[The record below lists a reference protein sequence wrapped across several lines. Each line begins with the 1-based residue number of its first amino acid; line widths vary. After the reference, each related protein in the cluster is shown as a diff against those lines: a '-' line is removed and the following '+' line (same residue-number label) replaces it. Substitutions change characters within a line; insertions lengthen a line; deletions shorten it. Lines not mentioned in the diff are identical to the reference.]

1 MKKIVITTAFT
12 CAAMTL
18 PLMAQT
24 ASAPKAKAGAA
35 SSHATASH
43 TTASHA
49 SDAHANDDAKYRAL
63 VNQYCIACHSKRAAN
78 PAEAPV
84 NLEPAAFDDLL
95 AHADTWER
103 VLRKLSVRAMPPQG
117 VPRPSEAEYAGFTS
131 WLAASLDRA
140 WEGHSTP
147 GRYVVHR
154 LNRAEYANAV
164 RDLLDVN
171 IDVSD
176 LLPTDGA
183 EYGFDNIATALKT
196 SPLLLEGYVNAAE
209 RVSAMAVGDP
219 QVRPGTTEHSISRE
233 FSQNG
238 YIAGLPL
245 GTVGGT
251 VVHHVF
257 PADADYKLSGR
268 LVRGV
273 QEGYAGVEGNDT
285 PYTFVITIDGAE
297 VYSAPVGGPAD
308 DEMQSKDLAAAQ
320 PVIDKRMTGRVR
332 VTAGPHD
339 VGFTWR
345 ERPAQLQDVWEPS
358 RRDSQEVHMVAGLP
372 RLKTVSI
379 DGPYNVHGLSE
390 GPSRQ
395 KLFVCHP
402 GGGVTRVAA
411 KSSSGA
417 TPDEA
422 TCAAKILTNLARHA
436 YRRAVTSAD
445 VEAPLSFYRH
455 ERQTGGNFDDGI
467 RAGVARILASPNFLY
482 RIESDPAGARAGV
495 AHPVSDTE
503 LASRISFFLWSSIP
517 DEKLL
522 DVAATGRLREPE
534 VLSAQVHRMLADDRS
549 DALVNN
555 FTGQWLQLRN
565 LETKVVP
572 DILMFPDFDD
582 NIRKAFRTET
592 QMFFGY
598 ILRDNRSALDLLNA
612 DYTFVDERL
621 ARHYG
626 IKGVYGPQFRRV
638 KLTDPHRRGLLGQG
652 SILAMTSVAT
662 RTSPVYRG
670 KYVLS
675 TFLNTP
681 PPPPP
686 PNVPSLDESN
696 KDSKIPKTVRAQLEL
711 HRKNQ
716 PCASCHRVIDPPGFA
731 LENFNPVGQW
741 RDKGADGAPLD
752 VAGVLGDGT
761 QVNGPIAL
769 REAIASRPD
778 AFVTV
783 VTEKMLT
790 YALGRGLEPADM
802 PVVRR
807 IVRKAAQNDYQLS
820 SVIMGIVESAPFQMR
835 TKLEPVETAQT
846 QAVAVKLARPVA
858 RSKRE
863 QP

>member
-1 MKKIVITTAFT
+1 MI
-12 CAAMTL
+12 
-18 PLMAQT
+18 
-24 ASAPKAKAGAA
+24 
-35 SSHATASH
+35 
-43 TTASHA
+43 
-49 SDAHANDDAKYRAL
+49 
-63 VNQYCIACHSKRAAN
+63 
-78 PAEAPV
+78 
-84 NLEPAAFDDLL
+84 
-95 AHADTWER
+95 
-103 VLRKLSVRAMPPQG
+103 RKLSVRAMPPPG
-117 VPRPSEAEYAGFTS
+117 VPRPSEAEYAAFTS

-147 GRYVVHR
+147 GRFVVHR

-164 RDLLDVN
+164 RDLLAVDL
-171 IDVSD
+171 DVSD

-219 QVRPGTTEHSISRE
+219 QVRPGTDEHSISRE

-238 YIAGLPL
+238 YIDGLPL

-257 PADADYKLSGR
+257 PADAEYKLSGR

-285 PYTFVITIDGAE
+285 PYTFVITVDGAE
-297 VYSAPVGGPAD
+297 VYSAPIGGPAD
-308 DEMQSKDLAAAQ
+308 DEMQAKDLAAAQ

-332 VTAGPHD
+332 ITAGPHD

-345 ERPAQLQDVWEPS
+345 ERPGKLQDVWQPS
-358 RRDSQEVHMVAGLP
+358 PRDSQEVHMVAGMP
-372 RLKTVSI
+372 RLRTVSI

-402 GGGVTRVAA
+402 EASVSRVAA
-411 KSSSGA
+411 KGA
-417 TPDEA
+417 AGASPEEN
-422 TCAAKILTNLARHA
+422 TCAAKILTTLARHA
-436 YRRAVTSAD
+436 YRRPVTAGD
-445 VEAPLSFYRH
+445 VEAPLSFYQR
-455 ERQTGGNFDDGI
+455 ERQSGGSFDDGI
-467 RAGVARILASPNFLY
+467 RAGVARILASPYFLY
-482 RIESDPAGARAGV
+482 RIESDPPGARAGV
-495 AHPVSDTE
+495 AHPVSEVD
-503 LASRISFFLWSSIP
+503 LASRLSFFLWSSIP

-522 DVAATGRLREPE
+522 DLAAAGRLREPE
-534 VLSAQVHRMLADDRS
+534 VLSAQVHRMLSDDRS

-565 LETKVVP
+565 LEAKVVP

-582 NIRKAFRTET
+582 NIRKGFRTET
-592 QMFFGY
+592 EMFFGY
-598 ILRDNRSALDLLNA
+598 ILRENRSTLDLLNA
-612 DYTFVDERL
+612 DYTFLDERL

-638 KLTDPHRRGLLGQG
+638 KLTDPNRRGLLGQG

-670 KYVLS
+670 KYILS

-681 PPPPP
+681 PPPAP
-686 PNVPSLDESN
+686 PNVPTLDESN

-716 PCASCHRVIDPPGFA
+716 PCAGCHRVIDPPGFA
-731 LENFNPVGQW
+731 LENFDSVGVW
-741 RDKGADGAPLD
+741 RDKGPDGAPLD
-752 VAGVLGDGT
+752 VAGTLADGT
-761 QVNGPIAL
+761 QVNGPVAL
-769 REAIASRPD
+769 REAILSRPD

-783 VTEKMLT
+783 VTEKLLT

-802 PVVRR
+802 PVVRH

-820 SVIMGIVESAPFQMR
+820 SVIMGIVESVPFQMR
-835 TKLEPVETAQT
+835 TKLEPVEAARTAD
-846 QAVAVKLARPVA
+846 AVKLARSNTS

>member
-1 MKKIVITTAFT
+1 MRKIVFTTALA
-12 CAAMTL
+12 CAGITAPFILITA
-18 PLMAQT
+18 PLIAQT
-24 ASAPKAKAGAA
+24 GSIPSKAA
-35 SSHATASH
+35 
-43 TTASHA
+43 TTAEEGKS
-49 SDAHANDDAKYRAL
+49 RAL
-63 VNQYCIACHSKRAAN
+63 VNKYCAACHNKRAAL

-103 VLRKLSVRAMPPQG
+103 VLRKLSVRAMPPEG
-117 VPRPSEAEYAGFTS
+117 APRPSEAEYAGFTS

-140 WEGHSTP
+140 WEGHGTP

-164 RDLLDVN
+164 RDLLAVD
-171 IDVSD
+171 IDVRD

-183 EYGFDNIATALKT
+183 EFGFDNIATALKT

-219 QVRPGTTEHSISRE
+219 QVQPGTTEHSISRE

-251 VVHHVF
+251 VVRQVF
-257 PADADYKLSGR
+257 PADAEYKLSGR

-285 PYTFVITIDGAE
+285 PYTFVITVDGTE
-297 VYSAPVGGPAD
+297 VYSAPIGGPKD
-308 DEMQSKDLAAAQ
+308 DEIQAKDLAAAQ
-320 PVIDKRMTGRVR
+320 PIIDKRMTGRVR
-332 VTAGPHD
+332 VSAGPHD

-372 RLKTVSI
+372 RLRTVSI

-395 KLFVCHP
+395 RLFVCHP
-402 GGGVTRVAA
+402 GASVSRAAA
-411 KSSSGA
+411 KSAPGASGA
-417 TPDEA
+417 GGNLDDA
-422 TCAAKILTNLARHA
+422 SCAAKILTNLARHA
-436 YRRAVTSAD
+436 YRRSVTPGD
-445 VEAPLSFYRH
+445 VEAPLSFYKRA
-455 ERQTGGNFDDGI
+455 RQSGGSFDDGI
-467 RAGVARILASPNFLY
+467 RAGVARVLSSPYFLY
-482 RIESDPAGARAGV
+482 RIESDPAAAHAGV
-495 AHPVSDTE
+495 AHPVSDLE
-503 LASRISFFLWSSIP
+503 LASRLSFFLWSSIP

-522 DVAATGRLREPE
+522 DLAATGRLREPE

-555 FTGQWLQLRN
+555 FAGQWLQLRN
-565 LETKVVP
+565 LESKVVP

-582 NIRKAFRTET
+582 NMRKGFRTET
-592 QMFFGY
+592 EMFFGY
-598 ILRDNRSALDLLNA
+598 ILRENRSALELLNA

-626 IKGVYGPQFRRV
+626 IQGVYGPQFRRV
-638 KLTDPHRRGLLGQG
+638 KLTAPNRRGLLGQG

-681 PPPPP
+681 PPAPP
-686 PNVPSLDESN
+686 PNVPTLDESN
-696 KDSKIPKTVRAQLEL
+696 KDSKVPKTVRAQLEL

-716 PCASCHRVIDPPGFA
+716 PCMGCHRVIDPVGFA
-731 LENFNPVGQW
+731 LENFDSVGVW

-752 VAGVLGDGT
+752 VAGTLADGT
-761 QVNGPIAL
+761 KVNGPVAL
-769 REAIASRPD
+769 REAILSRPD

-835 TKLEPVETAQT
+835 TKLEPAETVRGPSDKVIA
-846 QAVAVKLARPVA
+846 A
-858 RSKRE
+858 RSNDVTRSSTAGSNKE
-863 QP
+863 

>member
-1 MKKIVITTAFT
+1 MSKILITTALVSIAVT
-12 CAAMTL
+12 A

-24 ASAPKAKAGAA
+24 ASAPTAKGG
-35 SSHATASH
+35 ATA
-43 TTASHA
+43 
-49 SDAHANDDAKYRAL
+49 DAKYRAF
-63 VNQYCIACHSKRAAN
+63 VNQYCIACHGKRAAN

-95 AHADTWER
+95 ARADTWER

-117 VPRPSEAEYAGFTS
+117 VPRPSEAEYAAFTS
-131 WLAASLDRA
+131 WIAASLDRA

-164 RDLLDVN
+164 RDLLAVD
-171 IDVSD
+171 IDVTD

-183 EYGFDNIATALKT
+183 EFGFDNIATALKT
-196 SPLLLEGYVNAAE
+196 SPLLLEGYVNAAQ

-219 QVRPGTTEHSISRE
+219 QVRPGTTEHSISHE

-257 PADADYKLSGR
+257 PADAEYKLSGR
-268 LVRGV
+268 LTRGV

-285 PYTFVITIDGAE
+285 PYIFVITVDGAE
-297 VYSAPVGGPAD
+297 VYSAPIGGPAD
-308 DEMQSKDLAAAQ
+308 DEMQAKDLAAAQ

-332 VTAGPHD
+332 VSAGPHD
-339 VGFTWR
+339 VGFTWK

-358 RRDSQEVHMVAGLP
+358 RRDSQEIHMVAGLP
-372 RLKTVSI
+372 RLRTVSV
-379 DGPYNVHGLSE
+379 DGPYNVYGMSE
-390 GPSRQ
+390 GPSRER
-395 KLFVCHP
+395 LFVCHP
-402 GGGVTRVAA
+402 GASIGRVAA
-411 KSSSGA
+411 KSAPGA
-417 TPDEA
+417 GLDEA
-422 TCAAKILTNLARHA
+422 TCATKILTNLARRA
-436 YRRAVTSAD
+436 YRRPVTPAD
-445 VEAPLSFYRH
+445 VDAPLSFYKRA
-455 ERQTGGNFDDGI
+455 RQSGGSFDDGI
-467 RAGVARILASPNFLY
+467 RAGVARVLSSPYFLY
-482 RIESDPAGARAGV
+482 RIESDPPGARAGV
-495 AHPVSDTE
+495 AHPISDLE
-503 LASRISFFLWSSIP
+503 LASRLSFFLWSSVP

-522 DVAATGRLREPE
+522 DAAAAGRLREPE
-534 VLSAQVHRMLADDRS
+534 VLAAQAHRMLSDDRS

-565 LETKVVP
+565 LEAKVVP
-572 DILMFPDFDD
+572 DLLMFPDFDD
-582 NIRKAFRTET
+582 NIRKGFRTET
-592 QMFFGY
+592 EMFFGY
-598 ILRDNRSALDLLNA
+598 ILREDRSSLELLNA

-638 KLTDPHRRGLLGQG
+638 KLTDPNRRGLLGQG

-696 KDSKIPKTVRAQLEL
+696 KDSKVPKTVRAQLEL

-716 PCASCHRVIDPPGFA
+716 PCAGCHRVIDPAGFA
-731 LENFNPVGQW
+731 LENFDSVGVW
-741 RDKGADGAPLD
+741 RDKGPDGAPLD
-752 VAGVLGDGT
+752 VAGTLADGS
-761 QVNGPIAL
+761 QVNGPVAL
-769 REAIASRPD
+769 RNAILSRPD
-778 AFVTV
+778 AFVTI

-807 IVRKAAQNDYQLS
+807 IVKKAAQNDYRLS
-820 SVIMGIVESAPFQMR
+820 SIIIGIVESAPFQMR
-835 TKLEPVETAQT
+835 TKLEPAETVRGPSDSVIA
-846 QAVAVKLARPVA
+846 A
-858 RSKRE
+858 RSNNKE
-863 QP
+863 

>member
-1 MKKIVITTAFT
+1 MRKILITAAF
-12 CAAMTL
+12 AGVGIIA
-18 PLMAQT
+18 PLMAQN
-24 ASAPKAKAGAA
+24 ASAPTAKAGA
-35 SSHATASH
+35 TA
-43 TTASHA
+43 
-49 SDAHANDDAKYRAL
+49 DAKDRAF

-84 NLEPAAFDDLL
+84 NLEAASFDDLL
-95 AHADTWER
+95 GHADTWER
-103 VLRKLSVRAMPPQG
+103 VLRKLSVRAMPPPG
-117 VPRPSEAEYAGFTS
+117 APRPPEAEYAAFTN
-131 WLAASLDRA
+131 WLAGSLDRA

-154 LNRAEYANAV
+154 LNRAEYANAI
-164 RDLLDVN
+164 RDLLAVDL
-171 IDVSD
+171 DVSE

-183 EYGFDNIATALKT
+183 EFGFDNIATSLKT

-219 QVRPGTTEHSISRE
+219 QVRPGTTEHSISHE

-245 GTVGGT
+245 GTIGGT
-251 VVHHVF
+251 VIHHVF
-257 PADADYKLSGR
+257 PADAEYKLSGR
-268 LVRGV
+268 LTRGV
-273 QEGYAGVEGNDT
+273 QEGYSGVEGNDT
-285 PYTFVITIDGAE
+285 PFTFVITIDGAE
-297 VYSAPVGGPAD
+297 VYSAPIGGPAD

-358 RRDSQEVHMVAGLP
+358 RRDSQEIHMVAGLP
-372 RLKTVSI
+372 RLRTVSV
-379 DGPYNVHGLSE
+379 DGPYNVHGMSE

-395 KLFVCHP
+395 RLFVCHP
-402 GGGVTRVAA
+402 TVGVSRIAA
-411 KSSSGA
+411 KGA
-417 TPDEA
+417 TGASPDEA
-422 TCAAKILTNLARHA
+422 ACATKILTNLARRA
-436 YRRAVTSAD
+436 YRHPVTPAD
-445 VEAPLSFYRH
+445 VEAPLSFYKRT
-455 ERQTGGNFDDGI
+455 RQSGGSFDDGI
-467 RAGVARILASPNFLY
+467 RAGVARVLSSPYFLY
-482 RIESDPAGARAGV
+482 RIESDPPNARAGV
-495 AHPVSDTE
+495 AHPVSDIE
-503 LASRISFFLWSSIP
+503 LASRLSFFLWSSVP

-522 DVAATGRLREPE
+522 DTAAAGRLREPE
-534 VLSAQVHRMLADDRS
+534 VLSAQVSRMLSDDRS

-565 LETKVVP
+565 LESKVVP
-572 DILMFPDFDD
+572 DLLMFPDFDD
-582 NIRKAFRTET
+582 NIRKGFRTET

-598 ILRDNRSALDLLNA
+598 ILRQDHSALDLLNA

-626 IKGVYGPQFRRV
+626 IPGVYGPQFRRV
-638 KLTDPHRRGLLGQG
+638 KLTDPNRRGLLGQG

-662 RTSPVYRG
+662 RTSPVFRG

-675 TFLNTP
+675 TLLNTP

-696 KDSKIPKTVRAQLEL
+696 KDSKVPKTVRAQLEL

-716 PCASCHRVIDPPGFA
+716 PCAGCHRVIDPAGFA
-731 LENFNPVGQW
+731 LENFDSVGVW

-752 VAGVLGDGT
+752 VAGTLADGT
-761 QVNGPIAL
+761 QVNGPVAL
-769 REAIASRPD
+769 RQAIASRPD

-807 IVRKAAQNDYQLS
+807 IVRKAAQNDYRLS

-835 TKLEPVETAQT
+835 TKLEPVETAST
-846 QAVAVKLARPVA
+846 PPADVVKVA
-858 RSKRE
+858 RSYKKE
-863 QP
+863 

>member
-1 MKKIVITTAFT
+1 MSKFLITTALVCGSVT
-12 CAAMTL
+12 I

-24 ASAPKAKAGAA
+24 AGAPTAKGG
-35 SSHATASH
+35 ATA
-43 TTASHA
+43 
-49 SDAHANDDAKYRAL
+49 DAKHRAF

-84 NLEPAAFDDLL
+84 NLETAAFDDLL

-103 VLRKLSVRAMPPQG
+103 VLRKLSVRAMPPPG
-117 VPRPSEAEYAGFTS
+117 VPRPPEAEYAAFTN
-131 WLAASLDRA
+131 WLATSLDRA

-164 RDLLDVN
+164 RDLLAVD

-183 EYGFDNIATALKT
+183 EFGFDNIATALKT

-219 QVRPGTTEHSISRE
+219 QVKPGTTEHSISFQ
-233 FSQNG
+233 FSQSG

-245 GTVGGT
+245 GTIGGT
-251 VVHHVF
+251 VIHHVF
-257 PADADYKLSGR
+257 PADAEYKLSGR
-268 LVRGV
+268 LTRGV
-273 QEGYAGVEGNDT
+273 QEGYSGVEGNDI
-285 PYTFVITIDGAE
+285 PFTFVITIDGAE
-297 VYSAPVGGPAD
+297 VYSAPIGGPAD
-308 DEMQSKDLAAAQ
+308 EEMQAKDLAAAQ

-345 ERPAQLQDVWEPS
+345 ERPTQLQDVWEPS
-358 RRDSQEVHMVAGLP
+358 KRDSQEIHMVAGIP
-372 RLKTVSI
+372 RLRTVSI
-379 DGPYNVHGLSE
+379 DGPYNVHGVSE
-390 GPSRQ
+390 GPSR
-395 KLFVCHP
+395 KLLFVCHP
-402 GGGVTRVAA
+402 GASVSRVAA
-411 KSSSGA
+411 KTAPGA
-417 TPDEA
+417 TPDENS
-422 TCAAKILTNLARHA
+422 CAVKILTNFARRA
-436 YRRAVTSAD
+436 YRHPVTPAD
-445 VEAPLSFYRH
+445 VEAPLSFYKQA
-455 ERQTGGNFDDGI
+455 RQSGGNFDDGI
-467 RAGVARILASPNFLY
+467 RAGVARVLSSPYFLY
-482 RIESDPAGARAGV
+482 RIESDSPSARAGV
-495 AHPVSDTE
+495 AHPVSDVD
-503 LASRISFFLWSSIP
+503 LASRLSFFLWSSVP

-522 DVAATGRLREPE
+522 DVAAAGRLREPE
-534 VLSAQVHRMLADDRS
+534 VLTAQVHRMLADDRS
-549 DALVNN
+549 DALVEN

-565 LETKVVP
+565 LEAKVVP
-572 DILMFPDFDD
+572 DLLMFPDFDD
-582 NIRKAFRTET
+582 NIRKGFRTET
-592 QMFFGY
+592 EMFFGY
-598 ILRDNRSALDLLNA
+598 ILRENRSALDLLNA

-638 KLTDPHRRGLLGQG
+638 KLTDPNRRGLLGQG

-696 KDSKIPKTVRAQLEL
+696 KDSKVPKTVRAQLEL

-716 PCASCHRVIDPPGFA
+716 PCAGCHRVIDPVGFA
-731 LENFNPVGQW
+731 LENFNSVGQW
-741 RDKGADGAPLD
+741 RDKGADGMPLD
-752 VAGVLGDGT
+752 VAGTLADGS
-761 QVNGPIAL
+761 QVNGPVAL
-769 REAIASRPD
+769 RNAILGRPD
-778 AFVTV
+778 VFVTI

-820 SVIMGIVESAPFQMR
+820 SVIMGIAESAPFQMR
-835 TKLEPVETAQT
+835 TKLEPVETAHT
-846 QAVAVKLARPVA
+846 PADAVKLA